1 MRLSGLRRHWNE
13 YGRSDPLWAILTA
26 PDKKGNRWS
35 IDEFLQTG
43 RDEIAQ
49 LMAYLAE
56 RRITVARGR
65 ALDFGCGAG
74 RLTHALAAHFE
85 NALGLDIAPSM
96 IAKARELHAG
106 LPNVEFR
113 VNSSNR
119 LESIAS
125 GAVDLV
131 YTRLVLQH
139 MPPRY
144 IRGYLG
150 EFARVLRP
158 GGVAVFQLPGENARP
173 VATHRSGLKA
183 LLPGPVV
190 SMIRAARDLR
200 NFPRMELHGL
210 PRDEVEQLMAGL
222 GAPVVDVVDDRAHG
236 ADTPGYRYCA
246 VKIAPPMI
254 AAKVRPTSSM

>member
-1 MRLSGLRRHWNE
+1 MRLRGLRRHWNE
-13 YGRSDPLWAILTA
+13 YGKRDPLWAILTA

-49 LMAYLAE
+49 LMTSLDE

-74 RLTHALAAHFE
+74 RLTHALAAHFDH
-85 NALGLDIAPSM
+85 AIGLDIAPSM
-96 IAKARELHAG
+96 VAKAREIHAA

-113 VNSSNR
+113 VNASDR
-119 LESIAS
+119 LESIES
-125 GAVDLV
+125 DSIDLV

-144 IRGYLG
+144 IRAYLA

-158 GGVAVFQLPGENARP
+158 GGLAVFQLPGEHARP
-173 VATHRSGLKA
+173 VAATRGGLKG
-183 LLPGPVV
+183 LLPGPVI
-190 SMIRAARDLR
+190 SMIRAVRDLR
-200 NFPRMELHGL
+200 DFPRMELHGL
-210 PRDEVEQLMAGL
+210 PRAEVERLMASH
-222 GAPVVDVVDDRAHG
+222 GAPVVDAVDDRAHG
-236 ADTPGYRYCA
+236 ADTPGFRYFA
-246 VKIAPPMI
+246 VKITPPRT
-254 AAKVRPTSSM
+254 AASARPTSSM

>member
-43 RDEIAQ
+43 RDEIAA
-49 LMAYLAE
+49 LMAYLDE
-56 RRITVARGR
+56 RGITVARTR

-74 RLTHALAAHFE
+74 RLTHALASHFE
-85 NALGLDIAPSM
+85 YAVGVDIAPSM
-96 IAKARELHAG
+96 IDKARELHAG
-106 LPNVEFR
+106 RPGLEFR
-113 VNSSNR
+113 VNASDR
-119 LESIAS
+119 LESIES
-125 GAVDLV
+125 GSIDLV

-144 IRGYLG
+144 QRAYLG
-150 EFARVLRP
+150 EFVRVLRA
-158 GGVAVFQLPGENARP
+158 GGVAVFQLPGEHARP
-173 VATHRSGLKA
+173 VVPARSGLKG
-183 LLPGPVV
+183 LLPQPVI
-190 SMIRAARDLR
+190 SLIRAVKDLR

-210 PRDEVEQLMAGL
+210 ARAEVEQLMAAL

-246 VKIAPPMI
+246 VKTVPTI
-254 AAKVRPTSSM
+254 AANARPTSSM

>member
-1 MRLSGLRRHWNE
+1 MRLHGLRRHWNE
-13 YGRSDPLWAILTA
+13 YGKRDPLWAILTS

-49 LMAYLAE
+49 LMAYLDE

-74 RLTHALAAHFE
+74 RLTHALAAHFDH
-85 NALGLDIAPSM
+85 AIGLDIAPSM
-96 IAKARELHAG
+96 IAKARELHGG

-113 VNSSNR
+113 VNTSDR
-119 LESIAS
+119 LESVES
-125 GAVDLV
+125 GSIDLV

-144 IRGYLG
+144 IRAYLA
-150 EFARVLRP
+150 EFARALRT

-173 VATHRSGLKA
+173 VAARHRGLKG
-183 LLPGPVV
+183 LLPRPVI
-190 SMIRAARDLR
+190 SMVRAVRDLR

-210 PRDEVEQLMAGL
+210 PRTEVEQLMAGRD
-222 GAPVVDVVDDRAHG
+222 APVVDVVDDRAHG

-246 VKIAPPMI
+246 VKIAPPMT
-254 AAKVRPTSSM
+254 AAKARPTSSM

>member
-35 IDEFLQTG
+35 IEEFLQTG

-49 LMAYLAE
+49 LMAYLDE

-74 RLTHALAAHFE
+74 RVTHALATHFDH
-85 NALGLDIAPSM
+85 AIGLDIAPSM
-96 IAKARELHAG
+96 VAKARELHG
-106 LPNVEFR
+106 SLPNVEFR
-113 VNSSNR
+113 VNTSDR
-119 LESIAS
+119 LESIES
-125 GAVDLV
+125 ESIDLV

-144 IRGYLG
+144 IRTYLA
-150 EFARVLRP
+150 EFVRVLRP

-173 VATHRSGLKA
+173 VAARRGGLKG
-183 LLPGPVV
+183 LLPAPVI
-190 SMIRAARDLR
+190 SMIRAVRDLR
-200 NFPRMELHGL
+200 DFPRMELHGV
-210 PRDEVEQLMAGL
+210 PRAEVEQLMAGL
-222 GAPVVDVVDDRAHG
+222 GAPVVDTVDDRAHG

-246 VKIAPPMI
+246 VKIAPPI
-254 AAKVRPTSSM
+254 TAAKARPTSSM